1 MSWSE
6 SAVLS
11 RALSFLFYGNLCYRC
26 YKSVAVFHKVKVPFW
41 AAFTPKGKWPS
52 MARGESD
59 MSQVPSISDP
69 PPSPIPVSLDH
80 PSPLRRAIRAG
91 VLTRSVA
98 VHLGPIMYRKSRGK
112 DISQSELA
120 KALRP
125 VFEEMGATFL
135 KYGQMIASSP
145 TLFGDEMAE
154 EFRSCLDVARP
165 APYDQVREAIEAE
178 LGSSVEKLFRSIDPV
193 PLGSASLAVVH
204 KAVTNE
210 GRTVAVKVLRPKIDE
225 IIACDLALM
234 APLFDSLGILLG
246 PDVAGALSDVL
257 EGLRLQLSEELDLR
271 NEAAIMDYF
280 RELPASTNVG
290 LIVVPE
296 PIHELSGRT
305 VLTMEFLDGVPVD
318 DLARI
323 EEFGIDPRPI
333 VEQAVKA
340 WFITAVRG
348 ALFHGDVHAGNIMV
362 LRDGR
367 IALLDWGIVGR
378 LEPDFHLVFRQ
389 LLAFALGN
397 DNAWDDVS
405 SYFIGM
411 YSGMINNL
419 ALDQEMLLGLFR
431 EQARTVMNQPFGE
444 VSLADLL
451 TMPQQEINRA
461 IAEQRVKKYGSTKM
475 PIKARYKMWKR
486 MRSDSGVDRPRVDH
500 GMVLLSK
507 QLAYFERYGKMYLS
521 DVPLLHD
528 PAFFL
533 DLLEAP
539 PLHDQ
544 TSLTP
549 NDPKK
554 N

>member
-1 MSWSE
+1 MSS
-6 SAVLS
+6 
-11 RALSFLFYGNLCYRC
+11 
-26 YKSVAVFHKVKVPFW
+26 
-41 AAFTPKGKWPS
+41 
-52 MARGESD
+52 
-59 MSQVPSISDP
+59 VPSIADP
-69 PPSPIPVSLDH
+69 PPAAIPVSLNH
-80 PSPLRRAIRAG
+80 PSYLRRGVRAG
-91 VLTRSVA
+91 QLTRAVA
-98 VHLGPIMYRKSRGK
+98 VHLGPTLYRKSRGK
-112 DISQSELA
+112 DVSQLELA

-145 TLFGDEMAE
+145 TLFGDDMAG
-154 EFRSCLDVARP
+154 EFRACLDVARP
-165 APYDQVREAIEAE
+165 APYEQVRAAIESE
-178 LGSSVEKLFRSIDPV
+178 LGAPVEKLFRSIDPI

-204 KAVTNE
+204 KAVTHD
-210 GRTVAVKVLRPKIDE
+210 GRTVAIKVLRPKIDD

-234 APLFDSLGILLG
+234 TPLFESLGVLLG

-257 EGLRLQLSEELDLR
+257 EGLRVQLSEELDLR

-280 RELPASTNVG
+280 RELPASTQVG

-296 PIHELSGRT
+296 PIHELSTRRI
-305 VLTMEFLDGVPVD
+305 LTMEFLDGVPVD

-378 LEPDFHLVFRQ
+378 LEPDFHVVFRQ
-389 LLAFALGN
+389 LLAFALG
-397 DNAWDDVS
+397 DEDAWDDVAG
-405 SYFIGM
+405 YFLGQ

-419 ALDQEMLLGLFR
+419 RLDQDMLLGLFR
-431 EQARTVMNQPFGE
+431 DQARTVMNQPFGE

-451 TMPQQEINRA
+451 TMPQQEINNA

-475 PIKARYKMWKR
+475 PLKARVKMWR
-486 MRSDSGVDRPRVDH
+486 NMRSDTGTERPRVDH

-507 QLAYFERYGKMYLS
+507 QLAYFERYGKMYLA

-528 PAFFL
+528 PVFFRN
-533 DLLEAP
+533 LLEEP
-539 PLHDQ
+539 PLHHEAHAVK
-544 TSLTP
+544 S
-549 NDPKK
+549 NGKS
-554 N
+554 

>member
-1 MSWSE
+1 MS
-6 SAVLS
+6 SA
-11 RALSFLFYGNLCYRC
+11 
-26 YKSVAVFHKVKVPFW
+26 
-41 AAFTPKGKWPS
+41 
-52 MARGESD
+52 
-59 MSQVPSISDP
+59 PSIADP
-69 PPSPIPVSLDH
+69 PPVPIPVNLDR
-80 PSPLRRAIRAG
+80 PSPLRRALRAG

-98 VHLGPIMYRKSRGK
+98 IHLGPIMVRKTRGK
-112 DISQSELA
+112 DISQAELA

-145 TLFGDEMAE
+145 TLFGDDMAD

-165 APYDQVREAIEAE
+165 APYEQVREAIEAE
-178 LGSSVEKLFRSIDPV
+178 FGISVDKLFRSIDPV
-193 PLGSASLAVVH
+193 PLGSASLAIVH
-204 KAVTNE
+204 KAVTHE

-234 APLFDSLGILLG
+234 SPLFESLGIVLG

-257 EGLRLQLSEELDLR
+257 DGLRLQLSEELDLR

-333 VEQAVKA
+333 VEQAVQA

-378 LEPDFHLVFRQ
+378 LDADFHLVFRQ
-389 LLAFALGN
+389 LLSFALGN
-397 DNAWDDVS
+397 EEAWEDVS
-405 SYFIGM
+405 EYFIGM
-411 YSGMINNL
+411 YSGMINSL
-419 ALDQEMLLGLFR
+419 SLDQDMLLGLFR

-451 TMPQQEINRA
+451 TMPQKEINRA
-461 IAEQRVKKYGSTKM
+461 IVEQRVKKYGSAKM
-475 PIKARYKMWKR
+475 PLKARYKIWKK
-486 MRSDSGVDRPRVDH
+486 MRSDSGDNRPRVDH
-500 GMVLLSK
+500 AMVLLGK

-521 DVPLLHD
+521 DVPLLHNTE
-528 PAFFL
+528 FFL

-539 PLHDQ
+539 PLHDGAHVAPGNG
-544 TSLTP
+544 TKP
-549 NDPKK
+549 A
-554 N
+554 

>member
-1 MSWSE
+1 MSSI
-6 SAVLS
+6 
-11 RALSFLFYGNLCYRC
+11 
-26 YKSVAVFHKVKVPFW
+26 
-41 AAFTPKGKWPS
+41 
-52 MARGESD
+52 
-59 MSQVPSISDP
+59 PSIADP
-69 PPSPIPVSLDH
+69 PPAAIPVNLDH
-80 PSPLRRAIRAG
+80 PSPLRRAMRAG
-91 VLTRSVA
+91 QLTRTVA
-98 VHLGPIMYRKSRGK
+98 VHLGPIMYRKSRGR
-112 DISQSELA
+112 DISQKDLA

-145 TLFGDEMAE
+145 TLFGDDMAE
-154 EFRSCLDVARP
+154 EFRACLDVARP
-165 APYDQVREAIEAE
+165 APYEQVREAIESD
-178 LGSSVEKLFRSIDPV
+178 LGSSVEKLFRSIDPL

-204 KAVTNE
+204 RAVTHD
-210 GRTVAVKVLRPKIDE
+210 GRTVAIKVLRPKIDE

-234 APLFDSLGILLG
+234 APLFESLGILLG

-280 RELPASTNVG
+280 RGLPAATNVG

-296 PIHELSGRT
+296 PIHELSSRRI
-305 VLTMEFLDGVPVD
+305 LTMEFLDGVPVD
-318 DLARI
+318 DMARI

-378 LEPDFHLVFRQ
+378 LEPDFHVVFRQ

-397 DNAWDDVS
+397 EEAWEDVA
-405 SYFIGM
+405 SYFVGM
-411 YSGMINNL
+411 YSGMIDNL
-419 ALDQEMLLGLFR
+419 RLDQDMLLGLFR

-451 TMPQQEINRA
+451 TMPQQEINKA
-461 IAEQRVKKYGSTKM
+461 IADQRVKKYGSTKM
-475 PIKARYKMWKR
+475 PLKARVKMWRK
-486 MRSDSGVDRPRVDH
+486 MRSDTGVDRPRIDH

-507 QLAYFERYGKMYLS
+507 QLAYFERYGKMYLA

-528 PAFFL
+528 PEFFR

-539 PLHDQ
+539 PLHDKAHAVPTNGIKPAQ
-544 TSLTP
+544 
-549 NDPKK
+549 
-554 N
+554 